1 MKLCLLQGSSGRQ
14 NYFRD
19 RRALERREAVR
30 RVQIS
35 QDHRENLEGPYAHRS
50 EGSPITRWIERH
62 REGGQVLQIVT
73 NHHRSLQVPTGWPN
87 TARDF
92 RYWHFASVSAVQRQM
107 KRRELIT
114 LLGGAAI
121 WPFAARAEKRDGV
134 RRVGVIMGFAE
145 DDEVWQTYLA
155 TFRRTLQG
163 LGWTD
168 GRNIRFDYRFTG
180 DSEERMRSIAEEIVG
195 LAPDVILV
203 STNSAVS
210 ATLNATRS
218 IPIVFTWVS
227 DPVGSGFVTNLPHPG
242 GKITGFHNFE
252 PAIGGKWLAYL
263 SQIAP
268 ALRRVAVVYVPEV
281 APNVAFL
288 RVIETAAPQM
298 GLAVTPAEIRNAGDI
313 ERVVSA
319 FGQQGGGLIVTPSA
333 LTATRRDLI
342 ISLAARFGLPAI
354 YSFGFYA
361 ASGGLISYGINQL
374 EQARPAA
381 SYVDQILRGVNPGDL
396 PVQLPLKY
404 ELVINLKTA
413 AALGITVPNSLQLL
427 ADEVIE

>member
-1 MKLCLLQGSSGRQ
+1 MR
-14 NYFRD
+14 
-19 RRALERREAVR
+19 RRE
-30 RVQIS
+30 
-35 QDHRENLEGPYAHRS
+35 
-50 EGSPITRWIERH
+50 
-62 REGGQVLQIVT
+62 
-73 NHHRSLQVPTGWPN
+73 
-87 TARDF
+87 F
-92 RYWHFASVSAVQRQM
+92 
-107 KRRELIT
+107 IT
-114 LLGGAAI
+114 LVGGVAI
-121 WPFAARAEKRDGV
+121 WPQAALAQRNDGV

-145 DDEVWQTYLA
+145 NDEVWQIYLA
-155 TFRRTLQG
+155 TFRKALQE

-168 GRNIRFDYRFTG
+168 GRIRFDYRFTG
-180 DSEERMRSIAEEIVG
+180 DSEQLMRSLAEEIVG
-195 LAPDVILV
+195 LAPDVILA
-203 STNSAVS
+203 STNSVVA
-210 ATLNATRS
+210 ATLKATHS

-263 SQIAP
+263 NQIAP
-268 ALRRVAVVYVPEV
+268 ELRRVAVVHVPEI

-288 RVIETAAPQM
+288 RVIQAAAPQM
-298 GLAVTPAEIRNAGDI
+298 GIAVSPAEIHNADDI
-313 ERVVSA
+313 ERVLSD

-342 ISLAARFGLPAI
+342 ASLAARFKLPAI

-361 ASGGLISYGINQL
+361 ESGGLISYGINQL

-381 SYVDQILRGVNPGDL
+381 SYVDQILRGANPGDL

-413 AALGITVPNSLQLL
+413 AALGLTVPNSLQLL
-427 ADEVIE
+427 ADQVIE